1 MPVDDRVRVLEA
13 AERSYYK
20 TAIDFGQA
28 EPQAQAWVATVMA
41 SLRAE
46 IEKQVSPGYRSMS

>member
-1 MPVDDRVRVLEA
+1 LEA